1 MAAIMSWPPFD
12 MRQAV
17 QPQVLKFEDSLLE
30 AERAGVKV
38 QEEMKV
44 AVVLRCIT
52 GQLCTYMNLRLSDG
66 LKYDEL
72 RETLFKW
79 DFRGE
84 PNGD

>member
-1 MAAIMSWPPFD
+1 MAAIMFRPPFD

-17 QPQVLKFEDSLLE
+17 QPQVLKFEDSFLE

-52 GQLCTYMNLRLSDG
+52 GQLCTYINLRLSQG

-72 RETLFKW
+72 REALFKW
-79 DFRGE
+79 DLRGE